1 MNTRLLNDAISR
13 LEAARERA
21 ARIID
26 ERKDPFDYLAAYCRL
41 DIQVEFAVSDLKAA
55 LVAPECFEP
64 LPWQA
69 DLGDVA

>member
-1 MNTRLLNDAISR
+1 MNVRMLNDAIAR

-26 ERKDPFDYLAAYCRL
+26 ERKDPFDYLAAYSRL
-41 DIQVEFAVSDLKAA
+41 DIQVEFALSDLKAA